1 MSWFASAS
9 GRTPFDFSERSPLL
23 SLKRI
28 HFKDSSIDRV
38 RVLRDSVEEI
48 NVNKADNAFDL
59 AICGLEQN
67 PDWFSLDF
75 VRTGFGVEGRL
86 PTNAMKQ
93 LQFELDKSQT
103 GSVSVLIEAIE
114 QVGVITAN

>member
-1 MSWFASAS
+1 MQQVV
-9 GRTPFDFSERSPLL
+9 RRFDFAERSPLL

-28 HFKDSSIDRV
+28 HFKDASIDRV

-59 AICGLEQN
+59 AIVGLEQN
-67 PDWFSLDF
+67 NGWFSLDF

-103 GSVSVLIEAIE
+103 GSVPVLIEAIE
-114 QVGVITAN
+114 QVGTISAN